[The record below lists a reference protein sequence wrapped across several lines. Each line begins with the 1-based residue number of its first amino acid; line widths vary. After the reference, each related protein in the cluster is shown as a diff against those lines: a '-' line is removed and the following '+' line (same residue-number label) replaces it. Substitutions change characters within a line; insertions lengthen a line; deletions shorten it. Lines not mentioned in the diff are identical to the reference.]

1 MSVLLTNNGFST
13 LASGIT
19 DVATSLTVATLDGAL
34 FPTLAGSDYFYATL
48 INTSN
53 QLEIIKVTA
62 RSTDTFTIERGAEST
77 TARAFSAGDRVELRL
92 TAAALGDRK
101 DNTETLTNKTIAAG
115 SNTLTDVVTT
125 IETENLTVGYTTD
138 LNAIGNSGTGTQTVS
153 LILECLQTLTINGSF
168 TLAPPSSGNGIA
180 IIYATNDGTGGYTM
194 TTSGFTKVTGTY
206 NSAAAAVNRL
216 QVEKVGALTTLIIT
230 DLTP

>member
-1 MSVLLTNNGFST
+1 MALTQVPYALTTGVE
-13 LASGIT
+13 
-19 DVATSLTVATLDGAL
+19 VADADILK
-34 FPTLAGSDYFYATL
+34 SD
-48 INTSN
+48 
-53 QLEIIKVTA
+53 TA
-62 RSTDTFTIERGAEST
+62 AN
-77 TARAFSAGDRVELRL
+77 L
-92 TAAALGDRK
+92 TA
-101 DNTETLTNKTIAAG
+101 
-115 SNTLTDVVTT
+115 
-125 IETENLTVGYTTD
+125 GYTTD

-153 LILECLQTLTINGSF
+153 LTLECLQTLTINGSF
-168 TLAPPSSGNGIA
+168 TLAPPASGNGIA